1 MNAAAWIFLVCL
13 TWVLWVIAGYPL
25 WLALRAHFWS
35 RPPRSGP
42 CEPAITAIIPVHNGI
57 RFLSAKLESILSSD
71 YPPDKLDIL
80 ILSDGSDDGTDDLA
94 AEFTSQFPDRVR
106 LFRLPHAGKAATLNV
121 ALAEV
126 TSSVL
131 LFTDVRQRLDPACV
145 RLLAQTLHDP
155 QVGVVS
161 GDLLILA
168 GESAE
173 EANVGL
179 YRRYESWIRKNLSST
194 DSLLGATGSIYA
206 IRRPLAHS
214 LPENCILDDVWLPM
228 QAVLAGYRSV
238 WNERAVAWDFPTG
251 LQEEFVRK
259 LRTQAGVF
267 QLLWQLPGLLSP
279 RNRLCWPFCVLKFGR
294 LLMPEILLL
303 CFLVTFWLPAPLRWF
318 TLAAQFLFYALAT
331 FDVIV
336 PEGSFLKR
344 VTTPIRAFVVLL
356 TAALF
361 AVSIFFTTP
370 DKLWKRTH
378 VRPPQYGPPAS

>member
-1 MNAAAWIFLVCL
+1 MNAAAWIFSSCL
-13 TWVLWVIAGYPL
+13 AWVLWVIAGYPL

-42 CEPAITAIIPVHNGI
+42 CEPAMTAIIPVHNGV
-57 RFLSAKLESILSSD
+57 RFLTAKLESVLSSD
-71 YPPDKLDIL
+71 YPPDKLNIL

-94 AEFTSQFPDRVR
+94 ADFASQFPYRIR
-106 LFRLPHAGKAATLNV
+106 LLRLARAGKAATLNV

-126 TSSVL
+126 TSDVL

-145 RLLAQTLHDP
+145 RCLAETMHDP

-168 GESAE
+168 GDSVE

-206 IRRPLAHS
+206 IRRPLARS
-214 LPENCILDDVWLPM
+214 LPESCILDDVWLPM

-267 QLLWQLPGLLSP
+267 QLLWQLPGLFSP
-279 RNRLCWPFCVLKFGR
+279 RNRLCWPFCVLKLGR

-303 CFLVTFWLPAPLRWF
+303 CLLVSFWLPAPLRG
-318 TLAAQFLFYALAT
+318 LIVSGQLLFYALAML
-331 FDVIV
+331 DVFV
-336 PEGSFLKR
+336 PEHSLFKR
-344 VTTPIRAFVVLL
+344 ATTPVRAFVILL

-361 AVSIFFTTP
+361 AISIFFTTP
-370 DKLWKRTH
+370 DKLWKKTH
-378 VRPPQYGPPAS
+378 VRTPRHDQPAS

>member
-1 MNAAAWIFLVCL
+1 MNAAAWIFCCCL
-13 TWVLWVIAGYPL
+13 AWVLWVIAGYPL
-25 WLALRAHFWS
+25 WLALRAKFFG

-42 CEPAITAIIPVHNGI
+42 FAPAITAIIPVHNGV
-57 RFLSAKLESILSSD
+57 RFLSAKLESVLSSD
-71 YPPDKLDIL
+71 YPPDKLSIL

-94 AEFTSQFPDRVR
+94 SEFTGRFPDRIR
-106 LFRLPHAGKAATLNV
+106 LLKLPRAGKAATLNV
-121 ALAEV
+121 ALGEV
-126 TSSVL
+126 SSDVL

-145 RLLAQTLHDP
+145 RLLAETMHDP

-168 GESAE
+168 GKSVE

-206 IRRPLAHS
+206 IRRQLTRP
-214 LPENCILDDVWLPM
+214 LPEDCILDDVWLPM

-238 WNERAVAWDFPTG
+238 WNGRAVAWDFPTG
-251 LQEEFVRK
+251 LKEEFVRK
-259 LRTQAGVF
+259 VRTQAGVF
-267 QLLWQLPGLLSP
+267 QLLWQLPRVLSP

-303 CFLVTFWLPAPLRWF
+303 CFLVSFWLPVPLCWF
-318 TLAAQFLFYALAT
+318 ILAGQLLFYALAML
-331 FDVIV
+331 DVFV
-336 PEGSFLKR
+336 PENSLFKR
-344 VTTPIRAFVVLL
+344 ATTPIRAFVVLL

-361 AVSIFFTTP
+361 SVSIFFRTP
-370 DKLWKRTH
+370 DRLWRRTH
-378 VRPPQYGPPAS
+378 VRTPRH